1 MARHLSVVVILAIAA
16 FVVLSFMTSFGGR
29 TERIQQ
35 ILPNSGLSDRPP
47 VAPEAP
53 ISAPA
58 PAIVPDLKP
67 EVTADS
73 KSEVKPDTKPD
84 AKPDVKPDAKLD
96 RLKEAQSVFDSLS
109 SNLLSG
115 GAIAPKLENATLKCA
130 LLLFYTC
137 QVYGILR

>member
-35 ILPNSGLSDRPP
+35 ILPNSGLSERPP

-53 ISAPA
+53 ASAPA

-73 KSEVKPDTKPD
+73 KLDVKPDTKPDAKPD

-115 GAIAPKLENATLKCA
+115 GAIAPKLENATLK
-130 LLLFYTC
+130 
-137 QVYGILR
+137 